1 MLDNKL
7 LEILVC
13 PQCRGSVASSD
24 GGNALVCGACQ
35 LKFPVRDGVPVML
48 VEEATDLKS
57 GGAPGKKTAAGSS
70 VTTFRV
76 VSGPNNGLTFH
87 LERLTCKAIGRS
99 ITDPNKTAMFNV
111 EVSLALDEG
120 TKGLIQHYIGKQFK
134 EVKKGE
140 APPAA
145 SGVTGP
151 FKRTS
156 DVIID
161 DMAISRLHCMV
172 FYGETGVGVLDL
184 VSKNGTFV
192 NGEEVESRLLKKG
205 DMIEMGETKI
215 IFEG

>member
-13 PQCRGSVASSD
+13 PQCKGSISSSD
-24 GGNALVCGACQ
+24 GGNALVCSACQ

-48 VEEATDLKS
+48 VEEATDLKG
-57 GGAPGKKTAAGSS
+57 GGAPGARAAIGTS
-70 VTTFRV
+70 VAAFRV
-76 VSGPNNGLTFH
+76 VSGTNKGLTFH
-87 LERLTCKAIGRS
+87 LDRLTCKAIGRS

-111 EVSLALDEG
+111 EISLAMDEG
-120 TKGLIQHYIGKQFK
+120 TKGLIQHYIGKQFQDA
-134 EVKKGE
+134 KKVE
-140 APPAA
+140 AGGA
-145 SGVTGP
+145 GVTGP

-161 DMAISRLHCMV
+161 DMAISRLHAMV

-192 NGEEVESRLLKKG
+192 NGEEIESRLLKKG
-205 DMIEMGETKI
+205 DMVEMGETKI

>member
-7 LEILVC
+7 LDILVC
-13 PQCRGSVASSD
+13 PQCKGSISSSD
-24 GGNALVCGACQ
+24 GGNALVCSACQ

-57 GGAPGKKTAAGSS
+57 GGAAGARLAAGGAE
-70 VTTFRV
+70 VATFRV
-76 VSGPNNGLTFH
+76 VSGTNKGLTFH
-87 LERLTCKAIGRS
+87 IDRLTCKAIGRS

-134 EVKKGE
+134 DVKKVE
-140 APPAA
+140 AGGTAA
-145 SGVTGP
+145 TGP

-161 DMAISRLHCMV
+161 DMAISRLHAMV
-172 FYGETGVGVLDL
+172 FFGETGVGILDL

-192 NGEEVESRLLKKG
+192 NGEEIESRLLKKG